1 MDVINKL
8 IKLVG
13 LEYYMSIEQ
22 REEFFKSWSHTSIL
36 IKPDKENPKDKTA
49 LEAFDD
55 DWNKIANVS
64 KQDKHIVWMLL
75 SNSEE
80 KFVKAHVKK
89 IDAEKNYL
97 YISIDGVDLSNIE
110 TTFNTNKYEDLHISS
125 PILAFPD
132 IISCLHLSF
141 LQAKEALANYHN
153 CNSQNK
159 HIIYKNLKFFIE
171 NYYNDISIDADI
183 ERQTL
188 IKLMSAINDK
198 DFDFFI
204 EKMKYIGI
212 HKGTI
217 ISNVHNLGDWMM
229 KMEKSNMDKLIK
241 MKFTSEYIEKVKM
254 ELSEFPNDL
263 YDIYLQRPFDFLSNV
278 YYCCLSRKTIAM
290 LFSGI
295 IFIDANEN
303 RNIDKHLNKASEK
316 VKPEYI
322 SKEKIVIPNQIK
334 DNNDKQSHGI
344 INNEEVFIKCVN
356 KSIVDKSQAIIWRVL
371 YSILKTH
378 NKFGYNGSLKDY
390 YNDICVGKFNVKV
403 TYNALSKTKG
413 RYSFYKN
420 DDLIESKVKNEL
432 PEIKRFYD
440 CVDEYFKSKMNE
452 YIN

>member
-64 KQDKHIVWMLL
+64 KQDKHVVWMLL

-80 KFVKAHVKK
+80 KFVKAHVEK
-89 IDAEKNYL
+89 IDSEKNYL

-110 TTFNTNKYEDLHISS
+110 TTFNINKYEDLHISS
-125 PILAFPD
+125 PILPLPE
-132 IISCLHLSF
+132 IVSCLHLSF
-141 LQAKEALANYHN
+141 LQAKKYLEDEIMGKSISTYKLF
-153 CNSQNK
+153 
-159 HIIYKNLKFFIE
+159 KNLKYFIE
-171 NYYNDISIDADI
+171 NYYNDISVDAEI

-188 IKLMSAINDK
+188 INLLTEANNQEYEFYIDKLM
-198 DFDFFI
+198 
-204 EKMKYIGI
+204 YIGT
-212 HKGTI
+212 HKGSI
-217 ISNVHNLGDWMM
+217 ISRTQNFGDLMM
-229 KMEKSNMDKLIK
+229 KLEKSNMDKLIK
-241 MKFTSEYIEKVKM
+241 LKFDDNYVEKVKL
-254 ELSEFPNDL
+254 ELSDFPYDL
-263 YDIYLQRPFDFLSNV
+263 YDIYLQRPYDFLSNV
-278 YYCCLSRKTIAM
+278 YYSCLSRETISK
-290 LFSGI
+290 LLSGI

-322 SKEKIVIPNQIK
+322 SKEKIVVPNQINDK
-334 DNNDKQSHGI
+334 KDKQSHGI
-344 INNEEVFIKCVN
+344 INNEEVFNKIVN

-378 NKFGYNGSLKDY
+378 NKFGYNGNLKDY

-420 DDLIESKVKNEL
+420 DELIESIVKKEL
-432 PEIKRFYD
+432 PEIKRFYE

>member
-80 KFVKAHVKK
+80 KFVKAHVEK
-89 IDAEKNYL
+89 IDSEKNYL

-110 TTFNTNKYEDLHISS
+110 TTFNINKYEDLHISS
-125 PILAFPD
+125 PILPFPD

-141 LQAKEALANYHN
+141 LQAKEALTNYYN
-153 CNSQNK
+153 GNSQNK
-159 HIIYKNLKFFIE
+159 HIIYKNIKFFIE

-212 HKGTI
+212 HKGSI
-217 ISNVHNLGDWMM
+217 ISRTQNFGDLMM
-229 KMEKSNMDKLIK
+229 KLEKSNMDKLIK
-241 MKFTSEYIEKVKM
+241 LKFDDNYVEKVKL
-254 ELSEFPNDL
+254 ELSDFPYDL
-263 YDIYLQRPFDFLSNV
+263 YDIYLQRPYDFLSNV
-278 YYCCLSRKTIAM
+278 YYSCLSRETISK
-290 LFSGI
+290 LLSGI

-303 RNIDKHLNKASEK
+303 RNIDKHLKEASEK

-322 SKEKIVIPNQIK
+322 SKEKIIIPNQIK

-344 INNEEVFIKCVN
+344 INNEEVFIKSVN

-378 NKFGYNGSLKDY
+378 NKFGYNGSLMDY
-390 YNDICVGKFNVKV
+390 YNDICIGVFNVKM
-403 TYNALSKTKG
+403 TYNAISKSKN
-413 RYSFYKN
+413 RFSFFNK
-420 DDLIESKVKNEL
+420 DVLIENIVRKEL
-432 PEIKRFYD
+432 SEIDDFYN
-440 CVDEYFKSKMNE
+440 CVDEYFQTKLNG
-452 YIN
+452 YIK

>member
-1 MDVINKL
+1 METINKL

-80 KFVKAHVKK
+80 KFVKAHVEQ
-89 IDAEKNYL
+89 IDSEKNYL

-110 TTFNTNKYEDLHISS
+110 TTFNINKYEDLHISS
-125 PILAFPD
+125 PILPFPD

-153 CNSQNK
+153 GNSQNK

-204 EKMKYIGI
+204 EKLRYIGI

-217 ISNVHNLGDWMM
+217 ISNVRNLGDWMM

-241 MKFTSEYIEKVKM
+241 MKFTSEYVEKVKM
-254 ELSEFPNDL
+254 ELSEFPFEL

-303 RNIDKHLNKASEK
+303 RNIDKHLN
-316 VKPEYI
+316 
-322 SKEKIVIPNQIK
+322 N
-334 DNNDKQSHGI
+334 
-344 INNEEVFIKCVN
+344 
-356 KSIVDKSQAIIWRVL
+356 
-371 YSILKTH
+371 
-378 NKFGYNGSLKDY
+378 
-390 YNDICVGKFNVKV
+390 
-403 TYNALSKTKG
+403 
-413 RYSFYKN
+413 
-420 DDLIESKVKNEL
+420 
-432 PEIKRFYD
+432 
-440 CVDEYFKSKMNE
+440 
-452 YIN
+452 

>member
-13 LEYYMSIEQ
+13 LEYYLSIEQ
-22 REEFFKSWSHTSIL
+22 REKIFKSWSDVSIL

-64 KQDKHIVWMLL
+64 KQDKYIVWMLI

-80 KFVKAHVKK
+80 KYVKANVEKM
-89 IDAEKNYL
+89 DAEKNYL
-97 YISIDGVDLSNIE
+97 YVSIDGCNLSKIE
-110 TTFNTNKYEDLHISS
+110 NKFENNTFTDFKISS
-125 PILAFPD
+125 PILPLPE
-132 IISCLHLSF
+132 IVSCLHLSF
-141 LQAKEALANYHN
+141 LQAKKYLEDEIMGKSVSTYKLF
-153 CNSQNK
+153 
-159 HIIYKNLKFFIE
+159 KNLKYFIE
-171 NYYNDISIDADI
+171 NYYNDISVDAEI

-188 IKLMSAINDK
+188 INLLTEANNQEYEFYIDKLM
-198 DFDFFI
+198 
-204 EKMKYIGI
+204 YIGT
-212 HKGTI
+212 HKGSI
-217 ISNVHNLGDWMM
+217 ISRTQNFGDLMM
-229 KMEKSNMDKLIK
+229 KLEKSNMDKLIK
-241 MKFTSEYIEKVKM
+241 LKFDDNYVEKVKL
-254 ELSEFPNDL
+254 ELSDFPYDL
-263 YDIYLQRPFDFLSNV
+263 YDIYLQRPYDFLSNV
-278 YYCCLSRKTIAM
+278 YYSCLSRETISK
-290 LFSGI
+290 LLSGI

-303 RNIDKHLNKASEK
+303 RNIDKHLKEASEK

-322 SKEKIVIPNQIK
+322 SKEKIIIPNRIK

-344 INNEEVFIKCVN
+344 INNEEVFIKSVN

-420 DDLIESKVKNEL
+420 DELIESKVKNEL

>member
-1 MDVINKL
+1 
-8 IKLVG
+8 
-13 LEYYMSIEQ
+13 
-22 REEFFKSWSHTSIL
+22 
-36 IKPDKENPKDKTA
+36 
-49 LEAFDD
+49 
-55 DWNKIANVS
+55 
-64 KQDKHIVWMLL
+64 
-75 SNSEE
+75 
-80 KFVKAHVKK
+80 
-89 IDAEKNYL
+89 
-97 YISIDGVDLSNIE
+97 
-110 TTFNTNKYEDLHISS
+110 
-125 PILAFPD
+125 
-132 IISCLHLSF
+132 
-141 LQAKEALANYHN
+141 
-153 CNSQNK
+153 
-159 HIIYKNLKFFIE
+159 
-171 NYYNDISIDADI
+171 
-183 ERQTL
+183 
-188 IKLMSAINDK
+188 
-198 DFDFFI
+198 
-204 EKMKYIGI
+204 MKYIGI

-217 ISNVHNLGDWMM
+217 ISNERNLGDWMM

-241 MKFTSEYIEKVKM
+241 MKFTSEYVEKVKM

-278 YYCCLSRKTIAM
+278 YYCCLSRRTIAM

-303 RNIDKHLNKASEK
+303 RNIDKHINKASEK

-334 DNNDKQSHGI
+334 DNNDKQSYGI
-344 INNEEVFIKCVN
+344 INNEEVFIKSVN

-420 DDLIESKVKNEL
+420 DELIESKVKKEL

-440 CVDEYFKSKMNE
+440 NVDEYFKSKMNE

>member
-110 TTFNTNKYEDLHISS
+110 TTFNINKYEDLHISS
-125 PILAFPD
+125 PILPFPD

-141 LQAKEALANYHN
+141 LQAKDALTNYYN
-153 CNSQNK
+153 GNSQNK

-204 EKMKYIGI
+204 EKLRYIGI

-217 ISNVHNLGDWMM
+217 ISNVRNL
-229 KMEKSNMDKLIK
+229 
-241 MKFTSEYIEKVKM
+241 
-254 ELSEFPNDL
+254 
-263 YDIYLQRPFDFLSNV
+263 
-278 YYCCLSRKTIAM
+278 A
-290 LFSGI
+290 
-295 IFIDANEN
+295 
-303 RNIDKHLNKASEK
+303 
-316 VKPEYI
+316 
-322 SKEKIVIPNQIK
+322 
-334 DNNDKQSHGI
+334 
-344 INNEEVFIKCVN
+344 
-356 KSIVDKSQAIIWRVL
+356 
-371 YSILKTH
+371 
-378 NKFGYNGSLKDY
+378 
-390 YNDICVGKFNVKV
+390 
-403 TYNALSKTKG
+403 
-413 RYSFYKN
+413 
-420 DDLIESKVKNEL
+420 
-432 PEIKRFYD
+432 
-440 CVDEYFKSKMNE
+440 
-452 YIN
+452 

>member
-1 MDVINKL
+1 
-8 IKLVG
+8 
-13 LEYYMSIEQ
+13 
-22 REEFFKSWSHTSIL
+22 
-36 IKPDKENPKDKTA
+36 
-49 LEAFDD
+49 
-55 DWNKIANVS
+55 
-64 KQDKHIVWMLL
+64 MLL

-110 TTFNTNKYEDLHISS
+110 TTFNINKYEDLHISS
-125 PILAFPD
+125 PILPFPD

-141 LQAKEALANYHN
+141 LQAKEALDKYHN
-153 CNSQNK
+153 GNSQNK

-217 ISNVHNLGDWMM
+217 ISNVRNLGDWMM

-241 MKFTSEYIEKVKM
+241 MKFTSEYLEKVKM

-263 YDIYLQRPFDFLSNV
+263 YDIYLQRPYDFLSNV

-344 INNEEVFIKCVN
+344 INNEEVFIKSVN

-378 NKFGYNGSLKDY
+378 NKFGYNGSLMDY
-390 YNDICVGKFNVKV
+390 YNDICIGVFNVKV
-403 TYNALSKTKG
+403 TYNAISKSKT
-413 RYSFYKN
+413 RFSFFN
-420 DDLIESKVKNEL
+420 NNVLIEKKVRMEL
-432 PEIKRFYD
+432 SEIDDFYNS
-440 CVDEYFKSKMNE
+440 VDEYFQTKLNG
-452 YIN
+452 YIK

>member
-1 MDVINKL
+1 
-8 IKLVG
+8 
-13 LEYYMSIEQ
+13 
-22 REEFFKSWSHTSIL
+22 
-36 IKPDKENPKDKTA
+36 
-49 LEAFDD
+49 
-55 DWNKIANVS
+55 
-64 KQDKHIVWMLL
+64 MLL

-110 TTFNTNKYEDLHISS
+110 TTFNINKYEDLHISS
-125 PILAFPD
+125 PILPFPD

-141 LQAKEALANYHN
+141 LQAKEALDKYHN
-153 CNSQNK
+153 GNSQNK

-217 ISNVHNLGDWMM
+217 ISNERNLGDWMM

-241 MKFTSEYIEKVKM
+241 MKFTSEYVEKVKM

-344 INNEEVFIKCVN
+344 INNEEVFIKSVN

-378 NKFGYNGSLKDY
+378 NKFGYNGNLKDY
-390 YNDICVGKFNVKV
+390 YNDICIGKFNVKV

-420 DDLIESKVKNEL
+420 DELIESIVKKEL

>member
-1 MDVINKL
+1 
-8 IKLVG
+8 
-13 LEYYMSIEQ
+13 
-22 REEFFKSWSHTSIL
+22 
-36 IKPDKENPKDKTA
+36 
-49 LEAFDD
+49 
-55 DWNKIANVS
+55 
-64 KQDKHIVWMLL
+64 MLL

-80 KFVKAHVKK
+80 KFVKAHVEQ
-89 IDAEKNYL
+89 IDSEKNYL

-110 TTFNTNKYEDLHISS
+110 TTFNINKYEDLHISS
-125 PILAFPD
+125 PILPFPD

-141 LQAKEALANYHN
+141 LQAKEALDKYHN
-153 CNSQNK
+153 GNSQNK

-204 EKMKYIGI
+204 EKLRYIGI

-217 ISNVHNLGDWMM
+217 ISNERNLGDWMM

-241 MKFTSEYIEKVKM
+241 MKFTSEYVEKVKM

-334 DNNDKQSHGI
+334 NNNDKQSHGI
-344 INNEEVFIKCVN
+344 INNEEVFIKSVN

-371 YSILKTH
+371 YTILKTH

-420 DDLIESKVKNEL
+420 DELIESKVKKEL